1 VREAFG
7 ERGLEE
13 WPMVPGKRVLPV
25 RPQEAFDGRISQEF
39 RTKDPEGGERG
50 VSLLM
55 GRDASTMAT
64 EVQCIVFDPKFL
76 SDVQAAR
83 WWQSNRH
90 RFEKKKRSA
99 IRSLSS
105 RW

>member
-1 VREAFG
+1 
-7 ERGLEE
+7 
-13 WPMVPGKRVLPV
+13 MVPGKRVLPV

-83 WWQSNRH
+83 IKSSKAIHACR
-90 RFEKKKRSA
+90 ERSK
-99 IRSLSS
+99 S
-105 RW
+105 RLWDRPR